1 MKNNRV
7 LTTAHSFVW
16 RIQSPRLSNTQRLLV
31 ILFLHPTPQ
40 AKRGLLALIKSSFTL
55 WQYYCTRAHHQLS
68 FLAPVYLR
76 CYCDVTGNPSSS
88 ISSTFSNSY
97 RVQGRKDSQYF
108 IKSLTFWALE
118 LYTTRR
124 TGRRANPILSFHS
137 GRVESIAEIYS
148 AHLPV
153 CPLSSAHLFH

>member
-88 ISSTFSNSY
+88 RSSTFSNSY
-97 RVQGRKDSQYF
+97 RVQGRKEKAKVLNISSSPWLFGPSSYTQHGVQEEGQIQYYHF
-108 IKSLTFWALE
+108 IPAE
-118 LYTTRR
+118 LRASRR
-124 TGRRANPILSFHS
+124 
-137 GRVESIAEIYS
+137 SIPHIF
-148 AHLPV
+148 PFV
-153 CPLSSAHLFH
+153 R